1 MPCSSL
7 RVLCVASFTSQP
19 TLSRRGRRSAPRPAS
34 ASPSPCGSSSAHA
47 LHQRGVLRDLVWSP
61 NCVIAVRLVLQFVRL
76 GRVEHDLARASAA
89 PAAGTW
95 SADAEMRRVSGSSS
109 LSRRICS
116 KTGLDAAS
124 AASNERLRS
133 RDARRPAH
141 DLARHRIGRGVDVVA
156 EQLRRLLRRHERLL
170 RILQPLEQT
179 LLREAVLLARENAEH
194 ALAGSASVSVMT
206 LRRWRIVAA
215 ARLNCGAEKLAA
227 CSACSAASRPAS
239 ARRCA
244 RTSAP
249 IAVSIV
255 SQTAWVMWPSRPRA
269 PGPDSSRSWRP
280 RPPREALASTSRA
293 SRPPAA
299 FLARD
304 VALLMRDVSRERHI
318 VVIESEPG
326 LRLTRPW
333 KSRAVTDARLRA
345 GRGGAR

>member
-1 MPCSSL
+1 
-7 RVLCVASFTSQP
+7 
-19 TLSRRGRRSAPRPAS
+19 
-34 ASPSPCGSSSAHA
+34 
-47 LHQRGVLRDLVWSP
+47 
-61 NCVIAVRLVLQFVRL
+61 
-76 GRVEHDLARASAA
+76 
-89 PAAGTW
+89 
-95 SADAEMRRVSGSSS
+95 
-109 LSRRICS
+109 
-116 KTGLDAAS
+116 
-124 AASNERLRS
+124 
-133 RDARRPAH
+133 
-141 DLARHRIGRGVDVVA
+141 
-156 EQLRRLLRRHERLL
+156 
-170 RILQPLEQT
+170 
-179 LLREAVLLARENAEH
+179 
-194 ALAGSASVSVMT
+194 VSVMT